1 MTTKQKPQLE
11 KNDMPELISRAEIIP
26 SSVNEGERTIQVQY
40 TTGARVFRPGY
51 WEEDYYEE
59 LATDKGAVR
68 LDRFKS
74 GSVPVLNSHRNYDLN
89 DVIGTV
95 VEADETHATIKFS
108 ARPELEGI
116 WRDIVGGVIRN
127 ISVGY
132 RVYKYEDITEEDNK
146 IRVLRAIDWEPL
158 EVSFVAVPAD
168 GGAGVRSNA
177 KTNRCVIVGGR
188 ANLNEQE
195 ETMSKKTDK
204 GARAI
209 DDKTKVRAEDEDKNK
224 KVADQVEDEAAEGDD
239 ETEGEANN
247 DAPEGD
253 EATPAGD
260 EADPAAEGERKLSEA
275 EQRGVKIERKR
286 VSDIRSMVRS
296 LDLADDVAEDLIKKG
311 VTVDQARAAVI
322 EKMAKQDDET
332 QIRSGIKIGE
342 DRSRKARNDGIENAL
357 MHRAFPTRVELSEQ
371 GRQFRGQSLLDFA
384 REIVGHENCRGL
396 NKMEVIKR
404 AFHSTSDF
412 SDILGA
418 VTNRSLRQGYADTK
432 RNFTKIAR
440 RITLPDFRERKLV
453 AMSNAPSLE
462 KVLEGGEYKYGTLT
476 AGAETMALSTYGKI
490 VAITRQMIIN
500 DDLDAFTRL
509 PQKMAAAAGRLE
521 NRMVFDLL
529 TSNPTMAD
537 GIALF
542 HASHGNL
549 TDELLSGGGIGKIRA
564 MMATQTDPSGED
576 ILNYEPKHLIVPAA
590 LEETALKGKATIVP
604 NQISQTQPYASTYDV
619 IAEGH
624 LDRNSVTSFY
634 MAADPS
640 EADGLVYGY
649 LEGEEGPYLEQR
661 EGFDRDGIEFK
672 VRHDF
677 GVGVEDY
684 RGLAKSTNNKV

>member
-1 MTTKQKPQLE
+1 MTAKTKPQRE
-11 KNDMPELISRAEIIP
+11 KNDMPELISRAAIIP
-26 SSVNEGERTIQVQY
+26 SSVNEEARTIQVQY
-40 TTGARVFRPGY
+40 TTGARVFRPQY
-51 WEEDYYEE
+51 WDEDYYEE
-59 LATDKGAVR
+59 LATDKGSVR

-116 WRDIVGGVIRN
+116 WRDIVGGIIRN

-146 IRVLRAIDWEPL
+146 IRVLRAIDWEPM
-158 EVSFVAVPAD
+158 EVSFVAIPAD

-188 ANLNEQE
+188 SNLNEQE
-195 ETMSKKTDK
+195 ETMSKKNE
-204 GARAI
+204 GARAT
-209 DDKTKVRAEDEDKNK
+209 DKNTKVRNEDDENKNK
-224 KVADQVEDEAAEGDD
+224 KPADAEGDEGED
-239 ETEGEANN
+239 SGAEGEESNETTTEGEGEGS
-247 DAPEGD
+247 DAP
-253 EATPAGD
+253 AS
-260 EADPAAEGERKLSEA
+260 EGERANAEA
-275 EQRGVKIERKR
+275 EQRGVKKERQR
-286 VSDIRSMVRS
+286 VADIRSMVRS
-296 LDLADDVAEDLIKKG
+296 LDLADNVAEDLIKKG

-322 EKMAKQDDET
+322 ERMAKKDDET
-332 QIRSGIKIGE
+332 QTRAGIKVG
-342 DRSRKARNDGIENAL
+342 DDLSRKARNDGIENAL
-357 MHRAFPTRVELSEQ
+357 MHRAFPNAIAMTEQ
-371 GRQFRGQSLLDFA
+371 GRNFRGMSLMDLA

-396 NKMEVIKR
+396 NKMEIVAR

-412 SDILGA
+412 SQLLGA

-440 RITLPDFRERKLV
+440 RITLPDFRERKLL

-462 KVLEGGEYKYGTLT
+462 KVLEGGEYKYGTLSE
-476 AGAETMALSTYGKI
+476 GGETMALSTFGKI
-490 VAITRQMIIN
+490 VAITRQMIVN

-509 PQKMAAAAGRLE
+509 PQKMASAAGRLE

-529 TSNPTMAD
+529 TSNPVMAD
-537 GIALF
+537 GYALF
-542 HASHGNL
+542 SAQHGNL
-549 TDELLSGGGIGKIRA
+549 TDELLTGGGIGKIRA

-604 NQISQTQPYASTYDV
+604 NQISQAQPYASTYDV
-619 IAEGH
+619 IAEGY
-624 LDRNSVTSFY
+624 LDRNSTASFY

-677 GVGVEDY
+677 GVGVEDF